1 MSYRQYLLCVT
12 IVSAIFWLLFAMIV
26 TRMSPLLD
34 NILAISLFYFSL
46 AVALT
51 GTFAI
56 VGAVARISILQR
68 HTIVKEITVSLR
80 QSFFFA
86 STVIYILILQHSQ
99 ILFFWNVAILI
110 IVLTVIE
117 LLCASYKK

>member
-1 MSYRQYLLCVT
+1 
-12 IVSAIFWLLFAMIV
+12 MIV